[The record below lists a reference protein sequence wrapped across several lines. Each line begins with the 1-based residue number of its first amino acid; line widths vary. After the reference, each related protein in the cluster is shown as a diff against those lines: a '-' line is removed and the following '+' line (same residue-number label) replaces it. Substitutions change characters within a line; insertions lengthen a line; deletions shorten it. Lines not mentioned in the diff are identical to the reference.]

1 MQAQILPRATAPHY
15 PRVQL
20 EELRLRPQPLPLHRE
35 GAMRGE
41 EERRARKSEVERN
54 KLFGWR
60 KGGFKELLLPTTSAR
75 RCYCEEAPGVGDSSW
90 EKSALRMR
98 VQGDGQAK
106 KSDLQFTL
114 IWAAHCI
121 ITVLRGWKINWEVQ
135 FVPSQPEQEKETM
148 RT

>member
-1 MQAQILPRATAPHY
+1 MQAEILPRATAPHY
-15 PRVQL
+15 ARVQL

-54 KLFGWR
+54 KLFRWR
-60 KGGFKELLLPTTSAR
+60 KGGFKELLLTTSAR
-75 RCYCEEAPGVGDSSW
+75 KCYCEEAPGVGGSSW
-90 EKSALRMR
+90 ERSALRMH

-106 KSDLQFTL
+106 SDLQCTL
-114 IWAAHCI
+114 IWAAHGI
-121 ITVLRGWKINWEVQ
+121 ITVLRGWKIKWEVQ